1 MPICIDEKQK
11 LFTLHTLHTTYQM
24 AADEYN
30 LLRHLYYGPK
40 AEGCA
45 FYLHVPADRGYAM
58 QIPDAKNDR
67 LYSPDVIPQ
76 EYPSQG
82 SADMRSP
89 AFAIINADGSCV
101 SDLRYKSY
109 RVLDGKY
116 TLPRMPHVHISD
128 EEMNNLPENERPE
141 TLAITLEDPISHVE
155 VELLYGVFP
164 AEDVITRAA
173 VVKNV
178 GNETFT
184 IRKAL
189 SANLDFS
196 FGRFDVITF
205 YGRHAMERNLHRLE
219 VGHGIFEIG
228 SRRGASSHQYNP
240 LMILADETADEIS
253 GSCYA
258 MELVWSGGF
267 TGCLEKDQF
276 DQTRWQMGHMDGHF
290 SYPLKAGETFTAPE
304 VILTYSEHGFEQL
317 SLNLHNTIRKH
328 VLTGPW
334 KDRVRPLLLNSWEA
348 CYFDFDGDTIR
359 SIAREAKDL
368 GFEMIVVDDGWFGK
382 RDDDT
387 TSLGDWS
394 VNEEKLGCTLPQ
406 LIRDIRA
413 MDMKFGIWI
422 EPEMISEESELF
434 KAHPDYALSV
444 PGRAPVIGR
453 NQLVLD
459 FSRKEVV
466 DAIFDQFCEIFAEEV
481 PDYIKWDF
489 NRSLSESFSKNADD
503 QGRVFYDFMLGTYD
517 LLSRFRE
524 KWPDILIEG
533 CAGGGGRFDAG
544 MLYYTPQIWCSD
556 NTDAVDRVRIQYGTS
571 FGYPSYSMGAHVSV
585 SPNEQNGRVTPLA
598 TRAAVAMAG
607 TFGYEL
613 DPRKMTDE
621 EKAMVREQT
630 DAYRKYAPLTLS
642 GDYLRLTDPF
652 RDHVGAWEICA
663 ADGSEALVTAVTLE
677 IHGNAPQNYIRLR
690 RLTPGAVY
698 RDEES
703 GREYS
708 ADMLMYAGLPVP
720 REMFEYASH
729 VWHFVRV

>member
-82 SADMRSP
+82 SADMRCP

-189 SANLDFS
+189 SANIDFS

-533 CAGGGGRFDAG
+533 CAGGGGRFDVG

>member
-82 SADMRSP
+82 SADMRCP

>member
-82 SADMRSP
+82 SADMRCP
-89 AFAIINADGSCV
+89 AFAVINADGSCV

-304 VILTYSEHGFEQL
+304 AILTYSEHGFEQL

>member
-11 LFTLHTLHTTYQM
+11 TFTLHTLHTTYQI
-24 AADEYN
+24 AADQYN

-40 AEGCA
+40 AKGCA

-58 QIPDAKNDR
+58 QIPDAKDDR
-67 LYSPDVIPQ
+67 PYSPDSIPQ

-89 AFAIINADGSCV
+89 AFAVLNADGSCV
-101 SDLRYKSY
+101 SDLRYKDF
-109 RVLDGKY
+109 RVMDGKY
-116 TLPRMPHVHISD
+116 SLPRMPHVHISA
-128 EEMNNLPENERPE
+128 EEAENLPENERPQ
-141 TLAITLEDPISHVE
+141 TLAITLEDPISGVE
-155 VELLYGVFP
+155 VDLLYGVFP
-164 AEDVITRAA
+164 AEDVITRTA

-189 SANLDFS
+189 SASLDFS
-196 FGRFDVITF
+196 YGRFDVITF

-240 LMILADETADEIS
+240 LMILADEHADEIS

-276 DQTRWQMGHMDGHF
+276 DQTRWQIGHMDGHF
-290 SYPLKAGETFTAPE
+290 SYPLKPGETFTAPE
-304 VILTYSEHGFEQL
+304 VILTYSDNGLEQL
-317 SLNLHNTIRKH
+317 SLNLHNIIRRH

-348 CYFDFDGDTIR
+348 CYFDFDGDKIR
-359 SIAREAKDL
+359 SIAREARDL

-382 RDDDT
+382 RDDDK
-387 TSLGDWS
+387 SGLGDWF

-413 MDMKFGIWI
+413 MGMKFGIWI
-422 EPEMISEESELF
+422 EPEMVSEDSELYR
-434 KAHPDYALSV
+434 AHPDYALQV

-466 DAIFDQFCEIFAEEV
+466 DCIFDQFCETFAEEA

-524 KWPDILIEG
+524 KWPDLLIEG

-556 NTDAVDRVRIQYGTS
+556 NTDAIDRVRIQYGTS

-585 SPNEQNGRVTPLA
+585 SPNEQNGRVTPLE

-613 DPRKMTDE
+613 DPRKMTEE
-621 EKAMVREQT
+621 EKTMVRAQT
-630 DAYRKYAPLTLS
+630 AAYRKYAPLTLS
-642 GDYLRLTDPF
+642 GNYLRLTDPF

-720 REMFEYASH
+720 REMYEYASH

>member
-24 AADEYN
+24 AADKYN

-82 SADMRSP
+82 SADMRCP

-382 RDDDT
+382 RNDDT

-422 EPEMISEESELF
+422 EPEMISEDSDLYR
-434 KAHPDYALSV
+434 AHPDYALSV

-621 EKAMVREQT
+621 EKANVREQT
-630 DAYRKYAPLTLS
+630 AAYRKYAPLTLS

-652 RDHVGAWEICA
+652 RDHVGAWEISA

>member
-24 AADEYN
+24 AADKYN

-101 SDLRYKSY
+101 SDLRYKSC

-422 EPEMISEESELF
+422 EPEMISEDSELF

>member
-82 SADMRSP
+82 SADMRCP
-89 AFAIINADGSCV
+89 AFAVINADGSCV

>member
-82 SADMRSP
+82 SADMRCP

-348 CYFDFDGDTIR
+348 CYFDFDG
-359 SIAREAKDL
+359 EAKDL

>member
-24 AADEYN
+24 AADKYN

-82 SADMRSP
+82 SADMRCP

-422 EPEMISEESELF
+422 EPEMISEDSDLYR
-434 KAHPDYALSV
+434 AHPDYALSV